1 MWVPQVRPGSVGV
14 GLGLGLGLIRSRRG
28 AAARHG
34 RELEYLTGEVR

>member
-1 MWVPQVRPGSVGV
+1 MGSPGPSGFGWG
-14 GLGLGLGLIRSRRG
+14 GLGMGLGLIGSRRG